1 MFLLALIPAGV
12 GVGLCNASIVTLVS
26 HSGSK
31 AEQGTVQGAAG
42 ALESLGRTIG
52 PVWGHGALQRF
63 GEGSAYATA
72 AIAFFAT
79 TFLMLS
85 YHPRVEAAN
94 DLP

>member
-1 MFLLALIPAGV
+1 
-12 GVGLCNASIVTLVS
+12 
-26 HSGSK
+26 
-31 AEQGTVQGAAG
+31 
-42 ALESLGRTIG
+42 LGRTIG

-85 YHPRVEAAN
+85 YQPRVETAT